1 MIVALSFCV
10 ALLTTSP
17 ASPPTPNPPPSPAS
31 LAGPTA
37 FPSAWRAPE
46 TGADSGVF
54 VGGQLFAGF
63 DAPLSPAQAT
73 VWPRFVLER
82 VEIGG
87 GVVWQRTFDGVVR
100 LEGIRSA
107 SPQSAFGIDRNSL
120 LPRFRLAFAGARP
133 AFSLAGVDV
142 VVSGRVGLIPE
153 PWLERLEGHS
163 SLRGLVALPSE
174 RSGLLSTSDLGASAG
189 LQVADGLVDVVV
201 AVTNGEGKN
210 EIELNPGKNLTVVV
224 GSTPLRVDV
233 FDEPLALS
241 VAGAWRDGSVG
252 VSSTRDHR
260 GLLALTASHPWFHV
274 GAEGMWALGVDG
286 RADREVLGGGA
297 WADAPLW
304 PGWLSAVVRAD
315 LLHDVV
321 ADSAG
326 ATTTDVIVGVF
337 SDFGHP
343 EVDGRR
349 EGSVLRRLRL
359 SLTGGLR
366 TTTGDAAI
374 IDDAATA
381 WRVLATVELTGL
393 TDIIA
398 LPTSAAPR

>member
-1 MIVALSFCV
+1 MTIALALSL
-10 ALLTTSP
+10 ALMATAPASTSP
-17 ASPPTPNPPPSPAS
+17 TMPSPAAS
-31 LAGPTA
+31 PT

-54 VGGQLFAGF
+54 AGGQLFAGF
-63 DAPLSPAQAT
+63 DAPLSPAQTT
-73 VWPRFVLER
+73 VWPRFLLER
-82 VEIGG
+82 VEVGG
-87 GVVWQRTFDGVVR
+87 GVVWQRTIEGVVR

-107 SPQSAFGIDRNSL
+107 SPQSVFGIDRNSL

-153 PWLERLEGHS
+153 PWLERLEGQG

-174 RSGLLSTSDLGASAG
+174 RAGLLQTSDLGASAG
-189 LQVADGLVDVVV
+189 LQVANGLVDIVV
-201 AVTNGEGKN
+201 AITNGEGKN
-210 EIELNPGKNLTVVV
+210 EVELNPGKNVTILVS
-224 GSTPLRVDV
+224 STPLRLSV

-241 VAGAWRDGSVG
+241 IAGAWRDGSVG

-260 GLLALTASHPWFHV
+260 GLVALTASHPWFHV
-274 GAEGMWALGVDG
+274 GAEGVWALGVDG
-286 RADREVLGGGA
+286 RADREVIGGGA

-304 PGWLSAVVRAD
+304 PGWLGAVVRAD
-315 LLHDVV
+315 AVHDVV
-321 ADSAG
+321 VNSAG
-326 ATTTDVIVGVF
+326 ATTTDVLAGLF
-337 SDFGHP
+337 TDFGHP
-343 EVDGRR
+343 EIEGRR

-359 SLTGGLR
+359 YVTGGVR
-366 TTTGDAAI
+366 TTSGDAAI
-374 IDDAATA
+374 ADDAATA

-398 LPTSAAPR
+398 LPTSAPPR

>member
-1 MIVALSFCV
+1 MS
-10 ALLTTSP
+10 SP
-17 ASPPTPNPPPSPAS
+17 ATAS
-31 LAGPTA
+31 AL
-37 FPSAWRAPE
+37 PSAWRAPD

-54 VGGQLFAGF
+54 AGGQLFAGF

-82 VEIGG
+82 VEVGG
-87 GVVWQRTFDGVVR
+87 GVVWQRSLEGVVR

-120 LPRFRLAFAGARP
+120 LPRFRLAYAGARP
-133 AFSLAGVDV
+133 AFSIVGIDV
-142 VVSGRVGLIPE
+142 VVGGRVGLIPE
-153 PWLERLEGHS
+153 PWLERLEGQG

-174 RSGLLSTSDLGASAG
+174 RAGLLSTSDLGASAG
-189 LQVADGLVDVVV
+189 LQVGGGVIDVVV

-210 EIELNPGKNLTVVV
+210 ELELNPGKNLTVIV
-224 GSTPLRVDV
+224 GSTPLRLAV

-274 GAEGMWALGVDG
+274 GAEGVWALGVDG
-286 RADREVLGGGA
+286 RGDREVLGGGA

-304 PGWLSAVVRAD
+304 PGWLGAVVRAD
-315 LLHDVV
+315 VLHDVV
-321 ADSAG
+321 ADSDG
-326 ATTTDVIVGVF
+326 ATTTDVLAGLF
-337 SDFGHP
+337 TDFGHA
-343 EVDGRR
+343 EVEGRR

-359 SLTGGLR
+359 YLTGGLR
-366 TTTGDAAI
+366 TTSGEAAI
-374 IDDAATA
+374 ADDAATA

-398 LPTSAAPR
+398 LPPPAPSR